1 MRESSELWERTLA
14 QDIVGTW
21 QFWPE
26 RPALQVR
33 ALECVQGY
41 QNKKKAIM
49 ASRPGGVEEFDP
61 PVKTMNKASE
71 YTGSLA
77 PADQDHNVR
86 HSRP

>member
-1 MRESSELWERTLA
+1 MGANLGTRYRGNLAVLAREA
-14 QDIVGTW
+14 V
-21 QFWPE
+21 
-26 RPALQVR
+26 QVR

-77 PADQDHNVR
+77 LADQDHNVR